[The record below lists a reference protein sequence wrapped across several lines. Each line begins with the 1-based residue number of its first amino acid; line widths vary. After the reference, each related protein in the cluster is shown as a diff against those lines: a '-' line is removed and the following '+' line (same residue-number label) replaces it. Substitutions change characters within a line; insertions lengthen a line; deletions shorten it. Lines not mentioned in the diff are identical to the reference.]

1 MSSQCDTESAD
12 RAQQGQGAQKCPGQG
27 SGSQL
32 EETRDRLVWACSG
45 RQEVPPGAGR
55 SCVLPALCCTHFL
68 LYKRQPQT
76 LSWSPVCQLWGRLT
90 VRVPRQLGQQAGSKM
105 GWRRTHMTYT
115 FPTTCCVPSAP
126 LRCHQLTGREPRGPG
141 PAVRSPGPVRSSACS
156 PLLADF

>member
-55 SCVLPALCCTHFL
+55 SCVLPALCCAHFL

-76 LSWSPVCQLWGRLT
+76 LSWSPACQLWGRLT
-90 VRVPRQLGQQAGSKM
+90 VRVPPHDLHAPYYPLC
-105 GWRRTHMTYT
+105 TL
-115 FPTTCCVPSAP
+115 CP
-126 LRCHQLTGREPRGPG
+126 LRCHQLTGRGPRG